1 MTNDKGAP
9 FLSACTIPGTSA
21 PCSLPR
27 LPPGPCTTRLSPLCP
42 HLPRCPRLAPL
53 HPPGLSRLLGLESHQ
68 VQADLRASAVAVTSS
83 QNALPPRLVA
93 EVGFRSL
100 VWCHLLIRVSP
111 AFCPLC
117 RHSIPGLC
125 SMAHSSTG
133 KQVTILVTG
142 QVSADTVWALPSV
155 NGMSEPH
162 ITLHSHCNPIKYG
175 KALIFQ
181 GARGSSPAGPT
192 LLLHGSGRPG
202 LPSTCAVPSAW
213 EPPAPPTLSCPPGVC
228 SGCHNRALQIGGST
242 AQVSLLGAL
251 EAGAKVEA
259 GLVPSVGGKEVCV
272 PHLSP
277 SF

>member
-1 MTNDKGAP
+1 MPPPHSGLP
-9 FLSACTIPGTSA
+9 
-21 PCSLPR
+21 SL
-27 LPPGPCTTRLSPLCP
+27 LSPLP
-42 HLPRCPRLAPL
+42 SL
-53 HPPGLSRLLGLESHQ
+53 HPW
-68 VQADLRASAVAVTSS
+68 
-83 QNALPPRLVA
+83 
-93 EVGFRSL
+93 SL
-100 VWCHLLIRVSP
+100 FHGPFL
-111 AFCPLC
+111 
-117 RHSIPGLC
+117 H
-125 SMAHSSTG
+125 G

-155 NGMSEPH
+155 SGMSEPH